1 MGLSD
6 LELQELVNRWR
17 AKNPAVV
24 SLWKRV
30 EAAALRTLKTRVTT
44 SLPTYRSSLS
54 FEYDGQAL
62 RIILHSG
69 RELVYWAPK
78 LGVSR
83 FGNDCI
89 LYRGPDPN
97 TKQWGWIDTYGGKLV
112 ENIVQAT
119 ARDLLADAMLRVD
132 RDLKMPIVM
141 HVHDELVAE
150 VLEAQGEE
158 ALALLC
164 AEMSKP
170 IDWAL
175 GLPLAADGYTTPF
188 YKKD

>member
-1 MGLSD
+1 
-6 LELQELVNRWR
+6 
-17 AKNPAVV
+17 
-24 SLWKRV
+24 
-30 EAAALRTLKTRVTT
+30 
-44 SLPTYRSSLS
+44 
-54 FEYDGQAL
+54 
-62 RIILHSG
+62 
-69 RELVYWAPK
+69 
-78 LGVSR
+78 
-83 FGNDCI
+83 
-89 LYRGPDPN
+89 
-97 TKQWGWIDTYGGKLV
+97 
-112 ENIVQAT
+112 VQAT

-150 VLEAQGEE
+150 VLEAQGED

-170 IDWAL
+170 IIWAE